1 MNIIYLCP
9 EMLLPA
15 NTGGRIVCY
24 KRLEY
29 LAKGNDI
36 HLFCITDKDSDAQY
50 LPELENMCK
59 KVHLYN
65 RSKHK
70 LNALKNSFK
79 YPYACASRT
88 LPQLRK
94 DVEII
99 FYKENIDFVIVDFP
113 QMLMNI
119 SPQIMK
125 SGKVILGQHNIE
137 YVTMNNISKSLDN
150 PIKKF
155 IYCIEAKRMESFE
168 KKIYEAN
175 QVRLYTFVSSDDKA
189 FFEKTF
195 RMKNTLHVPV
205 GCEVQPYGKANG
217 AYYIMY
223 FGKMAYP
230 ANAEAACDF
239 SNNVFLEIL
248 KTLPEAKLYIVGKDP
263 LPKVKQLGERFGNNI
278 VITGTVDSVEPYYE
292 KASVVVVPLRHG
304 GGVKVKV
311 LEALGHGKLI
321 ITTRKGIEG
330 TDFIADKHLV
340 VANDDADFANK
351 CIGVLTNPN
360 SYENIRKGGYEY
372 VKDNYTWQAIIEAF
386 EQTLI
391 KLKQET
397 I

>member
-1 MNIIYLCP
+1 MKIVYLCP

-15 NTGGRIVCY
+15 DTGGRIGCY

-36 HLFCITDKDSDAQY
+36 YLFCITDNDADAQY
-50 LPELENMCK
+50 LPELEKMCK

-65 RSKHK
+65 RNKHK
-70 LNALKNSFK
+70 LNALKNWFK

-99 FYKENIDFVIVDFP
+99 FSKEKIDFVIVDFP

-119 SPQIMK
+119 SSQIMK

-155 IYCIEAKRMESFE
+155 IFSMESKRMESFE
-168 KKIYEAN
+168 KKIYKAN
-175 QVRLYTFVSSDDKA
+175 QIRLYTFVSSDDKA

-195 RMKNTLHVPV
+195 GKKNTLHVPV
-205 GCEVQPYGKANG
+205 GCEVQPYGKTNG
-217 AYYIMY
+217 AYNIMY

-239 SNNVFLEIL
+239 ANNVFREIL

-263 LPKVKQLGERFGNNI
+263 LPKVKQLSERFGNNI
-278 VITGTVDSVEPYYE
+278 FITGTVDSVEPYYE
-292 KASVVVVPLRHG
+292 KASIVVVPLKHG

-321 ITTRKGIEG
+321 ITTQKGIEG
-330 TDFIADKHLV
+330 TDFLSHKHLV
-340 VANDDADFANK
+340 VANNDADFANR
-351 CIGVLTNPN
+351 CIDALVNPD
-360 SYENIRKGGYEY
+360 SYESIRKGGYKY
-372 VKDNYTWQAIIEAF
+372 VKDNYTWQAIVESF
-386 EQTLI
+386 EQILI
-391 KLKQET
+391 KLKQKT

>member
-1 MNIIYLCP
+1 M
-9 EMLLPA
+9 
-15 NTGGRIVCY
+15 
-24 KRLEY
+24 
-29 LAKGNDI
+29 
-36 HLFCITDKDSDAQY
+36 
-50 LPELENMCK
+50 
-59 KVHLYN
+59 
-65 RSKHK
+65 
-70 LNALKNSFK
+70 
-79 YPYACASRT
+79 
-88 LPQLRK
+88 
-94 DVEII
+94 
-99 FYKENIDFVIVDFP
+99 IVDFP

-137 YVTMNNISKSLDN
+137 YVTMNNISKSMDN
-150 PIKKF
+150 PIKKLIF
-155 IYCIEAKRMESFE
+155 CMESKRMEAFE
-168 KKIYEAN
+168 KKIYEKN

-195 RMKNTLHVPV
+195 GKKNTLHVPV
-205 GCEVQPYGKANG
+205 GCEVQPYDKANG
-217 AYYIMY
+217 EYNIMY

-239 SNNVFLEIL
+239 ANNVFSEIL

-263 LPKVKQLGERFGNNI
+263 LPKVKQLDERFGNNI

-321 ITTRKGIEG
+321 ITTQKGIEG
-330 TDFIADKHLV
+330 TDFLADKHLV

-351 CIGVLTNPN
+351 CIGALTNPD